1 MQSIQREK
9 EKNQTEISRTERL
22 RGEYEAAYK
31 TQQDYIK
38 ERNRQM
44 SSITKEFSFAG
55 ECQFSFKS
63 RVKVFCV

>member
-9 EKNQTEISRTERL
+9 EKNQAEMSRTERL

-31 TQQDYIK
+31 TQQDYLK
-38 ERNRQM
+38 ERNRRM

-55 ECQFSFKS
+55 EYASFH
-63 RVKVFCV
+63 